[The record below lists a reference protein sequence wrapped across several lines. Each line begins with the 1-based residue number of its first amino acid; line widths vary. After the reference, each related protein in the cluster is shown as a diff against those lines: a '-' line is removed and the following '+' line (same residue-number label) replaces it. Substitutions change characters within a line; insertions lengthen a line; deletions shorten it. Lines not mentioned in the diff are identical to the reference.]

1 MRSIGRTALALS
13 IAAFGAVAVPGQ
25 PAGAA
30 GPRTERASIG
40 NHEQQATGRSFLFS
54 VSGNG
59 RYVVF
64 DSSAPNLVRGDTN
77 DTDDVFLRDRWT
89 QATRRVSVSSSG
101 EQGDLAS
108 SNPSVSDDGRWIT
121 FVSDATN
128 LVPDDTNGFSDL
140 FLRDV
145 WTGTTRRIA
154 HLEPSGGQDRPLWNG
169 TISADGR
176 SVVLSARDA
185 LLPQDTNEHDDVY
198 VIDLPSGTISMIT
211 PPGADGNSY
220 GQVVSVTGRYVAF
233 GSWAT
238 NLVPGDTNDAFDIFR
253 YDRVAGTTVRVS
265 LTGDGGQIAGHS
277 AGPAVSADGRY
288 VIFSSEAPGILPGD
302 TRPGP
307 DVFLRDLRSGTT
319 TMVSVTSAGTPGND
333 NSSSSDIS
341 PDGRY
346 VVFGSWATDLVAQDT
361 NDWYDVF
368 VRDLR
373 TGRTSLVSVSTAG
386 TQGNLGGENGAISTD
401 GRHVAFNSSS
411 SDLVP
416 RDTNDNLDVFVRDF

>member
-1 MRSIGRTALALS
+1 MRSIGSAVVALS
-13 IAAFGAVAVPGQ
+13 IAVFGPVAAVAQ
-25 PAGAA
+25 PAGAS
-30 GPRTERASIG
+30 GPRTERASVG
-40 NHEQQATGRSFLFS
+40 NHEQQASGRSFMFS

-64 DSSAPNLVRGDTN
+64 DSSAANLVRGDTN
-77 DTDDVFLRDRWT
+77 GAEDVFLRDRRT
-89 QATRRVSVSSSG
+89 QTTRRVSVSSSG
-101 EQGDLAS
+101 KQGDLSS
-108 SNPSVSDDGRWIT
+108 SNPSISDDGRWIT

-128 LVPDDTNGFSDL
+128 LVPNDTNEFSDL

-176 SVVLSARDA
+176 SVVLSARDP
-185 LLPQDTNEHDDVY
+185 LLPQDTNDHDDIY
-198 VIDLPSGTISMIT
+198 VIDLPSETISMIT
-211 PPGADGNSY
+211 PPEADDASY
-220 GQVVSVTGRYVAF
+220 GQVVSATGRYVTF

-238 NLVPGDTNDAFDIFR
+238 NLVSGDTNSTFDVFLH
-253 YDRVAGTTVRVS
+253 DRTAGTTVRVS
-265 LTGDGGQIAGHS
+265 LTGDGQQIAGHS
-277 AGPAVSADGRY
+277 GGPAVSADGRY
-288 VIFSSEAPGILPGD
+288 VIFTSEDPDIVPGD
-302 TRPGP
+302 THPGP

-333 NSSSSDIS
+333 NSSSADIS

-361 NDWYDVF
+361 NAWYDVF

-386 TQGNLGGENGAISTD
+386 TQGNLGGENGNISTD

-416 RDTNDNLDVFVRDF
+416 GDTTDNVDVFVRDF